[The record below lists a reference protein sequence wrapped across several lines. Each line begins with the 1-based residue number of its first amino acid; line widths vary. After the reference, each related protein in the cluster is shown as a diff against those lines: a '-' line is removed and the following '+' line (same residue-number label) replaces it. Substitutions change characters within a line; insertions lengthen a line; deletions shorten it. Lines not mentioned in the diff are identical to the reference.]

1 MMNLFFAYEATNKPF
16 NENHPMKASVQQCSF
31 LIPVEGPASPNFADL
46 ASVNFNSTKSLVEQ
60 MRLQVP
66 DHATLN
72 LFNGNVVLVPY
83 WCFLLELNLYLSV
96 SVEHKCQG
104 MSGRE
109 PDLKGTRGE
118 VVAVRSQR
126 PECWK
131 DTEKDDSDYFIK

>member
-1 MMNLFFAYEATNKPF
+1 M
-16 NENHPMKASVQQCSF
+16 
-31 LIPVEGPASPNFADL
+31 EGPASPNFADL

-96 SVEHKCQG
+96 SVEHKC
-104 MSGRE
+104 
-109 PDLKGTRGE
+109 
-118 VVAVRSQR
+118 
-126 PECWK
+126 
-131 DTEKDDSDYFIK
+131 